1 MMFARFREGI
11 RLAHEREK
19 RRKAIVEAGAWW
31 SKRTKEADKLLPTNK
46 RFGRYRPIQTSEG
59 WGVWEG
65 GANRGTKPY
74 WAAAKS
80 APGAQVSAARGARAR
95 GRRGRKPRPRCPRA
109 QADPDANIPLRFVH
123 AGASG
128 SCDDTHVSR
137 LPTEVLEKQLPRIK
151 DTRSLNLRFQIAEP
165 GSLRARYEANRK
177 IPKDDDDLVIEG
189 RLKRGII

>member
-1 MMFARFREGI
+1 M
-11 RLAHEREK
+11 
-19 RRKAIVEAGAWW
+19 
-31 SKRTKEADKLLPTNK
+31 
-46 RFGRYRPIQTSEG
+46 
-59 WGVWEG
+59 
-65 GANRGTKPY
+65 
-74 WAAAKS
+74 
-80 APGAQVSAARGARAR
+80 
-95 GRRGRKPRPRCPRA
+95 
-109 QADPDANIPLRFVH
+109 H

>member
-1 MMFARFREGI
+1 MGGRREPRHETVLGGREERARRAG
-11 RLAHEREK
+11 ER
-19 RRKAIVEAGAWW
+19 R
-31 SKRTKEADKLLPTNK
+31 
-46 RFGRYRPIQTSEG
+46 
-59 WGVWEG
+59 
-65 GANRGTKPY
+65 
-74 WAAAKS
+74 
-80 APGAQVSAARGARAR
+80 ARSARAR

-177 IPKDDDDLVIEG
+177 IPKNDDDLLIEG
-189 RLKRGII
+189 QLKRGVI